1 MNTQHPAL
9 ITIRD
14 FDIVDLRF
22 PTSEEAHG
30 SDAVHV
36 DPDYSAAYVVLR
48 TDARTHDGAP
58 LEGYGLTFTIGR
70 GNEIVC
76 QAIRSLMPL
85 VQGQTLAHIAHDRRG
100 FWRSLAQ
107 DSQFRWLG
115 PEKGVMQLALAAI
128 VNAVWD
134 LEARVAGVPLWKLL
148 ANMPAEELVAATDL
162 HGIRDAVDE
171 AAMLAMLHANDAT
184 RDARIKH
191 VENAGFPAYT
201 TSCGWI
207 GYSDETIRTRCREAL
222 NDGFTHFKMKI
233 GQSIEDD
240 VRRARIIRQEIG
252 ANGVLMVD
260 ANQRFDVQQAI
271 EWIKPLAQFN
281 LWWFEE
287 PISPDDI
294 LGHAEIA
301 RAIQPIR
308 VATGEQCQNRVM
320 FKQFLASGGMQI
332 CQLDSCRVGGVNDNL
347 AIMALARRYGVPVCP
362 HAGGVGL
369 CELVA
374 HLIMVDYIRFNPS
387 MDGRVCE
394 FVDHL
399 HEHFVD
405 PCSVV
410 NGRYRAPTLPGYSTQ
425 VKPESLI
432 AFAFPHGPEWTRRTK
447 TNGVSR

>member
-1 MNTQHPAL
+1 MTAPTTRS
-9 ITIRD
+9 ITITRAE
-14 FDIVDLRF
+14 IVDLRF
-22 PTSEEAHG
+22 PTSEEHHG

-36 DPDYSAAYVVLR
+36 DPDYSAAYVVLH
-48 TDARTHDGAP
+48 TDCELAGHGF
-58 LEGYGLTFTIGR
+58 TFTIGR

-76 QAIRSLMPL
+76 QAIASLASLVTNRSLASI
-85 VQGQTLAHIAHDRRG
+85 TADRRA

-115 PEKGVMQLALAAI
+115 PEKGVMQLALAAL

-134 LEARVAGVPLWKLL
+134 LEARVAGKPLWRVL
-148 ANMPAEELVAATDL
+148 AEMPAEELVASTDL

-171 AAMLAMLHANDAT
+171 ARMLELIRANDAT
-184 RDARIKH
+184 RAERIAQ
-191 VENAGFPAYT
+191 VERDGFPAYT

-207 GYSDETIRTRCREAL
+207 GYSDDIVRARCREAIAE
-222 NDGFTHFKMKI
+222 GFTHFKMKI
-233 GQSIEDD
+233 GQSLEDD
-240 VRRARIIRQEIG
+240 LRRARIIREEIG
-252 ANGVLMVD
+252 TQRVLMVD

-271 EWIKPLAQFN
+271 EWIKPLAPFGI
-281 LWWFEE
+281 WWFEE
-287 PISPDDI
+287 PISPDDV
-294 LGHAEIA
+294 LGHATIA
-301 RAIQPIR
+301 RAIAPIK

-347 AIMALARRYGVPVCP
+347 AIMALARHFDVPVCP

-387 MDGRVCE
+387 QEGRVCE

-399 HEHFVD
+399 HEHFID
-405 PCSVV
+405 PCVIT
-410 NGRYRAPTLPGYSTQ
+410 NGRYQAPRLPGYSCEI
-425 VKPESLI
+425 KRESLA
-432 AFAFPHGPEWTRRTK
+432 AFAYPHGPEWTRRAAAK
-447 TNGVSR
+447 QQNSEGAHS

>member
-1 MNTQHPAL
+1 MPDT
-9 ITIRD
+9 TIIRAE
-14 FDIVDLRF
+14 IVDLRF
-22 PTSEEAHG
+22 PTSEDHHG

-36 DPDYSAAYVVLR
+36 DPDYSAAYVVLH
-48 TDARTHDGAP
+48 TDGTHNGH
-58 LEGYGLTFTIGR
+58 GLTFTIGR

-76 QAIRSLMPL
+76 QAIESLSTL
-85 VQGQTLAHIAHDRRG
+85 VVGRTLADIAHDRRA

-128 VNAVWD
+128 INAVWD
-134 LEARVAGVPLWKLL
+134 LEARESGKPLWRLL
-148 ANMPAEELVAATDL
+148 ADMPAEELVAATDL

-171 AAMLAMLHANDAT
+171 ASMLAMLKNNDSSRAE
-184 RDARIKH
+184 RIAR
-191 VENAGFPAYT
+191 VEREGFPAYT

-207 GYSDETIRTRCREAL
+207 GYSDDTVRARCREAIRE
-222 NDGFTHFKMKI
+222 GFNHFKMKI
-233 GQSIEDD
+233 GQSIDDD
-240 VRRARIIRQEIG
+240 VRRARIIREEIG
-252 ANGVLMVD
+252 PQRVLMVD

-271 EWIKPLAQFN
+271 QWIKPLAQFD

-287 PISPDDI
+287 PVSPDDV

-301 RAIQPIR
+301 RAIAPIQ

-405 PCSVV
+405 PCIVR
-410 NGRYRAPTLPGYSTQ
+410 NGHYLAPENPGYSCEI
-425 VKPESLI
+425 KRESLR
-432 AFAFPHGPEWTRRTK
+432 AFAFPNGPEWVKRQP
-447 TNGVSR
+447 NGAAR

>member
-1 MNTQHPAL
+1 MSTAT
-9 ITIRD
+9 ITRAEI
-14 FDIVDLRF
+14 IDLRF
-22 PTSEEAHG
+22 PTSEEQHG

-36 DPDYSAAYVVLR
+36 DPDYSAAYVVLH
-48 TDARTHDGAP
+48 TDAPIAGH
-58 LEGYGLTFTIGR
+58 GLTFTIGR

-76 QAIRSLMPL
+76 QAIESLSTL
-85 VQGQTLAHIAHDRRG
+85 VVGKTLADIAKDRRA

-115 PEKGVMQLALAAI
+115 PEKGVMQLALAAL

-134 LEARVAGVPLWKLL
+134 LEARLANKPLWKLL
-148 ANMPAEELVAATDL
+148 AEMPAETLVAATDF

-171 AAMLAMLHANDAT
+171 TAMLAMLHANDAT
-184 RDARIKH
+184 RAERIAR
-191 VENAGFPAYT
+191 VEREGFPAYT

-207 GYSDETIRTRCREAL
+207 GYSDDVVRARCREAITE
-222 NDGFTHFKMKI
+222 GFTHFKMKI
-233 GQSIEDD
+233 GQSIADD
-240 VRRARIIRQEIG
+240 VRRARIIREEIG
-252 ANGVLMVD
+252 PDRVLMVD
-260 ANQRFDVQQAI
+260 ANQRFDVREAI
-271 EWIKPLAQFN
+271 EWIKPLAPFGI
-281 LWWFEE
+281 WWFEE
-287 PISPDDI
+287 PVSPDDI

-301 RAIQPIR
+301 RSIAPIK

-347 AIMALARRYGVPVCP
+347 AIMALARRYDVPVCP

-374 HLIMVDYIRFNPS
+374 HLVLVDYIRFNPT
-387 MDGRVCE
+387 MEGRVCE

-405 PCSVV
+405 PCVIQR
-410 NGRYRAPTLPGYSTQ
+410 GRYCAPTKPGYSSEI
-425 VKPESLI
+425 KRESLR
-432 AFAFPHGPEWTRRTK
+432 AFAFPDGPEWTRRAIFRGK
-447 TNGVSR
+447 GIA

>member
-1 MNTQHPAL
+1 MPDT
-9 ITIRD
+9 TIIRAE
-14 FDIVDLRF
+14 IVDLRF
-22 PTSEEAHG
+22 PTSEDHHG

-36 DPDYSAAYVVLR
+36 DPDYSAAYVVLH
-48 TDARTHDGAP
+48 TDGTHNGH
-58 LEGYGLTFTIGR
+58 GLTFTIGR

-76 QAIRSLMPL
+76 QAIESLSTL
-85 VQGQTLAHIAHDRRG
+85 VVGRTLADIAHDRRA

-128 VNAVWD
+128 INAVWD
-134 LEARVAGVPLWKLL
+134 LEARESGKPLWRLL
-148 ANMPAEELVAATDL
+148 ADMPAEELVAATDL

-171 AAMLAMLHANDAT
+171 ASMLAMLKNNDSSRAE
-184 RDARIKH
+184 RIAR
-191 VENAGFPAYT
+191 VEREGFPAYT

-207 GYSDETIRTRCREAL
+207 GYSDDTVRARCREAIRE
-222 NDGFTHFKMKI
+222 GFNHFKMKI
-233 GQSIEDD
+233 GQSIDDD
-240 VRRARIIRQEIG
+240 VRRARIIREEIG
-252 ANGVLMVD
+252 PQRVLMVD

-271 EWIKPLAQFN
+271 QWIKPLAQFD

-287 PISPDDI
+287 PVSPDDV

-301 RAIQPIR
+301 RAIAPIQ

-405 PCSVV
+405 PCIVR
-410 NGRYRAPTLPGYSTQ
+410 NGHYLAPEKPGYSCEI
-425 VKPESLI
+425 KRESLR
-432 AFAFPHGPEWTRRTK
+432 AFAFPNGPEWVKRQP
-447 TNGVSR
+447 NGAAR

>member
-1 MNTQHPAL
+1 MSTAT
-9 ITIRD
+9 ITRAEI
-14 FDIVDLRF
+14 IDLRF
-22 PTSEEAHG
+22 PTSEEQHG

-36 DPDYSAAYVVLR
+36 DPDYSAAYVVLH
-48 TDARTHDGAP
+48 TDAPIAGH
-58 LEGYGLTFTIGR
+58 GLTFTIGR

-76 QAIRSLMPL
+76 QAIESLSTL
-85 VQGQTLAHIAHDRRG
+85 VEGKTLADIAKDRRA

-115 PEKGVMQLALAAI
+115 PEKGVMQLALAAL

-134 LEARVAGVPLWKLL
+134 LEARLANKPLWKLL
-148 ANMPAEELVAATDL
+148 AEMPAETLVAATDF

-171 AAMLAMLHANDAT
+171 TAMLAMLHANDAT
-184 RDARIKH
+184 RAERIAR
-191 VENAGFPAYT
+191 VEREGFPAYT

-207 GYSDETIRTRCREAL
+207 GYSDDVVRARCREAITE
-222 NDGFTHFKMKI
+222 GFTHFKMKI
-233 GQSIEDD
+233 GQSIADD
-240 VRRARIIRQEIG
+240 VRRARIIREEIG
-252 ANGVLMVD
+252 PDRVLMVD
-260 ANQRFDVQQAI
+260 ANQRFDVREAI
-271 EWIKPLAQFN
+271 EWIKPLAPFGI
-281 LWWFEE
+281 WWFEE
-287 PISPDDI
+287 PVSPDDI

-301 RAIQPIR
+301 RSIAPIK

-374 HLIMVDYIRFNPS
+374 HLVLVDYIRFNPT
-387 MDGRVCE
+387 MEGRVCE

-405 PCSVV
+405 PCVIKG
-410 NGRYRAPTLPGYSTQ
+410 GRYCAPTKPGYSSEI
-425 VKPESLI
+425 KRGSLA
-432 AFAFPHGPEWTRRTK
+432 AFAFPNGPEWTRRAIFRAK
-447 TNGVSR
+447 GIA

>member
-1 MNTQHPAL
+1 MST
-9 ITIRD
+9 ITITGAT
-14 FDIVDLRF
+14 ITDLRF

-36 DPDYSAAYVVLR
+36 DPDYSAACVTLH
-48 TDARTHDGAP
+48 TDSPHAGH
-58 LEGYGLTFTIGR
+58 GLTFTIGR

-76 QAIRSLMPL
+76 QAIRSMMPL
-85 VQGQTLAHIAHDRRG
+85 VEGRTLASIRADRRG
-100 FWRSLAQ
+100 FWRALAQ

-115 PEKGVMQLALAAI
+115 PEKGVMALALAAI

-134 LEARVAGVPLWKLL
+134 LEARVEGKPLWRLL
-148 ANMPAEELVAATDL
+148 ADMPAEELVAAIDF

-171 AAMLAMLHANDAT
+171 TACLEMLRANDAT
-184 RDARIKH
+184 RAERIAR
-191 VENAGFPAYT
+191 VEREGFPAYT

-207 GYSDETIRTRCREAL
+207 GYSDDTVRTRCREAIA
-222 NDGFTHFKMKI
+222 DGFTHFKMKI

-240 VRRARIIRQEIG
+240 VRRARIIREEIG
-252 ANGVLMVD
+252 PDRVLMVD
-260 ANQRFDVQQAI
+260 ANQRFDVGQAI
-271 EWIKPLAQFN
+271 DWIKPLAPFGI
-281 LWWFEE
+281 WWFEE
-287 PISPDDI
+287 PVSPDDV

-347 AIMALARRYGVPVCP
+347 AIMALARRFGVPVCP

-369 CELVA
+369 CEFVA
-374 HLIMVDYIRFNPS
+374 HLVMVDYIRFNPS
-387 MDGRVCE
+387 MEGRVCE

-405 PCSVV
+405 PCVV
-410 NGRYRAPTLPGYSTQ
+410 QGGRYLAPTKPGYSGEI
-425 VKPESLI
+425 KRASLE
-432 AFAFPHGPEWTRRTK
+432 AFAFPDGPEWVGRRTK
-447 TNGVSR
+447 NDTANGVAR

>member
-1 MNTQHPAL
+1 MRSPT
-9 ITIRD
+9 ITG
-14 FDIVDLRF
+14 FEIVDLRF

-36 DPDYSAAYVVLR
+36 DPDYSAAYVILK
-48 TDARTHDGAP
+48 TDGAHAGAN
-58 LEGYGLTFTIGR
+58 EGHGLTFTIGR

-76 QAIRSLMPL
+76 QAIESLMPM
-85 VQGQTLAHIAHDRRG
+85 VVGKSIAEIAHDRRG

-115 PEKGVMQLALAAI
+115 PEKGVMALALAAI

-134 LEARVAGVPLWKLL
+134 LEARIVGKPLWKML
-148 ANMPAEELVAATDL
+148 AEMPAEELVAAMDF
-162 HGIRDAVDE
+162 HGIRDAIDE
-171 AAMLAMLHANDAT
+171 AGCLEMLRANDPT
-184 RDARIKH
+184 RAERIAR
-191 VENAGFPAYT
+191 VEREGFPAYT

-207 GYSDETIRTRCREAL
+207 GYSDEIIRARCREAL
-222 NDGFTHFKMKI
+222 ADGFTHFKMKI
-233 GQSIEDD
+233 GQSIDDD
-240 VRRARIIRQEIG
+240 VRRARIIREEIG
-252 ANGVLMVD
+252 PKSTLMVD

-271 EWIKPLAQFN
+271 EWIKPLAPFN
-281 LWWFEE
+281 IWWFEE
-287 PISPDDI
+287 PVSPDDV

-320 FKQFLASGGMQI
+320 FKQFLASGAMQI
-332 CQLDSCRVGGVNDNL
+332 CQLDACRVGGVNDNL
-347 AIMALARRYGVPVCP
+347 AIMAMARRFGVPVCP

-374 HLIMVDYIRFNPS
+374 HLIMVDYIRFNPT

-399 HEHFVD
+399 HDHFVD
-405 PCSVV
+405 PCIVKH
-410 NGRYRAPTLPGYSTQ
+410 GRYLAPKMPGYSGE
-425 VKPESLI
+425 VKRASLH
-432 AFAFPHGPEWTRRTK
+432 AFAFPHGPEWTRRAGAK
-447 TNGVSR
+447 QTNQIGTNR